1 MANRNRIIGGMLVS
15 ELAASTEEVSNMI
28 PLLYIGTRSPGA
40 FSGSSSHFRL
50 ERLPTARTLFIDDLL
65 Y

>member
-1 MANRNRIIGGMLVS
+1 MLVS